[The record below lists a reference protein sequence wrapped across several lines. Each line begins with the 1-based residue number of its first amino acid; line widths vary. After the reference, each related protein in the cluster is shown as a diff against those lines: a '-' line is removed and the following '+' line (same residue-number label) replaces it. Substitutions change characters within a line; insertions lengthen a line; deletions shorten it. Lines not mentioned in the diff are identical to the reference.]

1 MEYSQKINLKIISI
15 YERILYYQIKN
26 YYISSYDKI
35 IELIENS
42 VKIASYKFFTFS
54 FTFI

>member
-1 MEYSQKINLKIISI
+1 MNSKIISI
-15 YERILYYQIKN
+15 LKGLLDYQIKN
-26 YYISSYDKI
+26 YYISIYDKT

-42 VKIASYKFFTFS
+42 GKIASYKFFTFG